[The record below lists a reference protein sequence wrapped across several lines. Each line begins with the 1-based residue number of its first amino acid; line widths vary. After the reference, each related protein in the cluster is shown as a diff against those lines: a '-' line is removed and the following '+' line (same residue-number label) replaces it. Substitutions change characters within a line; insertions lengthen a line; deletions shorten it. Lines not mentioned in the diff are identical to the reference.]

1 MPNDLSARAIQSRIL
16 QYASLRYELK
26 TTNYQQPNR
35 LISLNVI
42 VPDIIK
48 ASMKISIKEI
58 YGRNNLFPPVPD
70 ENFFEVSTYFL
81 DEVFR
86 VAPRI
91 NVINLDVKGAAPLI
105 FKGMQ
110 NLLTQ
115 NPQITIY
122 MVFNS
127 SHFDNNGV
135 HPKDFIYDFLQ
146 RGFSLVKF
154 NMNGNFSAISVSEL
168 LNGSSVNLVFSKIVQ
183 SGSKKRKEL
192 AETQPTLSTNYAL
205 IPNND
210 RLIGVEKNLDYGD
223 KFSKTINTNE
233 FVAESNIPPILDG
246 KFIDKDRYALA
257 LRLSGIVETKALSPI
272 EKNELNFKEHEWKNS
287 ENSEMLENHNQY
299 LYQPGV
305 VEKSFS
311 ESLEDIKQLGYKVVA
326 TAIDNTSPEIVVAIL
341 KMATVSGLNFQDFT
355 INIKEYNKYFS
366 KAEYRTKYP
375 NYYSG
380 NLREKSLEHYLC
392 SSFLNLKTKDVFVD
406 LASENSPIPEIY
418 HRLTGATTFSQDI
431 MYLPGINGNQI
442 GGDACSMPVPDG
454 FASKAALTCSIEH
467 FEGDADTRLFIELS
481 RVIKPGGIVFVCPF
495 YIFTEAAT
503 QTDPKVSLTSQ
514 VKFDEGTTI
523 YCAEGWGNRHARFYS
538 PQSFKERIMNP
549 VKGKFKF
556 DFYYLIN
563 APQVDTSVYLR
574 FAFTA
579 TRL

>member
-1 MPNDLSARAIQSRIL
+1 MSNDLTAGAIQSRIL

-26 TTNYQQPNR
+26 TTNHQQPKK
-35 LISLNVI
+35 LMAMNVI
-42 VPDIIK
+42 VPDPIK
-48 ASMKISIKEI
+48 GTMKISIKEI
-58 YGRNNLFPPVPD
+58 YGRNNLFPPIAD
-70 ENFFEVSTYFL
+70 DNFFEVETYIL
-81 DEVFR
+81 DEVFT
-86 VAPRI
+86 VAPRV

-105 FKGMQ
+105 LKGMQ
-110 NLLTQ
+110 NILIQ
-115 NPQITIY
+115 NPQVTIY

-135 HPKDFIYDFLQ
+135 HPQDLIYDFLQ
-146 RGFSLVKF
+146 RGFSVVKM
-154 NMNGNFSAISVSEL
+154 NMNGKFSAISVSDL
-168 LNGSSVNLVFSKIVQ
+168 LNSGSVNLVFTKVVQ
-183 SGSKKRKEL
+183 SCSKKLHEL
-192 AETQPTLSTNYAL
+192 AVPQSNLSKNYAS
-205 IPNND
+205 IPNDD
-210 RLIGVEKNLDYGD
+210 RLIAVEINSDNGD
-223 KFSKTINTNE
+223 KVSKTINGNE
-233 FVAESNIPPILDG
+233 FVVESNIPPSLDG
-246 KFIDKDRYALA
+246 EFIDKDRYVLA
-257 LRLSGIVETKALSPI
+257 LRVSGIVDTKALSQI
-272 EKNELNFKEHEWKNS
+272 QKIELNFKENELKNP
-287 ENSEMLENHNQY
+287 ENSETLENKKQY

-305 VEKSFS
+305 VEESFS

-326 TAIDNTSPEIVVAIL
+326 TAIDNASPEIVAKIL
-341 KMATVSGLNFQDFT
+341 KTASVSGIKFQDFA
-355 INIKEYNKYFS
+355 INIEEYNKYFE
-366 KAEYRTKYP
+366 KAEYKTRYP

-392 SSFLNLKTKDVFVD
+392 ISFLNLKAKDIFVD

-431 MYLPGINGNQI
+431 MYSPGINGNQI

-481 RVIKPGGIVFVCPF
+481 RVIEPGGMVFVCPF

-514 VKFDEGTTI
+514 VKFDQGTTI

-549 VKGKFKF
+549 VKDKFKF

-563 APQVDTSVYLR
+563 APQVDPSVYLR

>member
-1 MPNDLSARAIQSRIL
+1 
-16 QYASLRYELK
+16 
-26 TTNYQQPNR
+26 
-35 LISLNVI
+35 
-42 VPDIIK
+42 
-48 ASMKISIKEI
+48 
-58 YGRNNLFPPVPD
+58 
-70 ENFFEVSTYFL
+70 
-81 DEVFR
+81 
-86 VAPRI
+86 VAPRV

-105 FKGMQ
+105 LKGMQ

-146 RGFSLVKF
+146 RGFSLVKM

-168 LNGSSVNLVFSKIVQ
+168 LNGSSVNLVFTKVVQ
-183 SGSKKRKEL
+183 SCSKKLHEL
-192 AETQPTLSTNYAL
+192 AVPQSNLSKNYAPIP
-205 IPNND
+205 IPNDD
-210 RLIGVEKNLDYGD
+210 RLIAVEINSDNGD
-223 KFSKTINTNE
+223 KVSKTINGNE
-233 FVAESNIPPILDG
+233 FVVESNIPPSLDG
-246 KFIDKDRYALA
+246 EFIDKDRYVLA
-257 LRLSGIVETKALSPI
+257 LRLSGIVDTKALSQI
-272 EKNELNFKEHEWKNS
+272 QKKELNFKENELKKP
-287 ENSEMLENHNQY
+287 ENSEMPENQNQY
-299 LYQPGV
+299 VYQPGV

-326 TAIDNTSPEIVVAIL
+326 TAIDNTSPEIVANIVKI
-341 KMATVSGLNFQDFT
+341 ATASGLKFQDFA
-355 INIKEYNKYFS
+355 INIEEYNKYFE
-366 KAEYRTKYP
+366 KAEYRTRYP

-392 SSFLNLKTKDVFVD
+392 ISFLNLKAKDIFVD

-431 MYLPGINGNQI
+431 MYSPGINGNQI

-481 RVIKPGGIVFVCPF
+481 RVIEPGGMVFVCPF

-514 VKFDEGTTI
+514 VKFDQGTTI

-549 VKGKFKF
+549 VKDKFKF